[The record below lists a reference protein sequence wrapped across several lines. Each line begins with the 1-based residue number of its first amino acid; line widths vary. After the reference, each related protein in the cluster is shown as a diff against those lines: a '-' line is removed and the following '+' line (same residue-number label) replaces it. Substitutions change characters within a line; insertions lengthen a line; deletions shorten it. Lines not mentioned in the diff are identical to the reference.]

1 MDVFLFLGENFFQF
15 KVFLIKLHELSFF
28 LLNSEFKI
36 LNGLLFM
43 GLEFAQVFEFL
54 FVKSEIVL
62 VPFDIF
68 ESGFLFLIVLVDS
81 LFYIWEFQR
90 LEFFLFWKFFNFFS

>member
-68 ESGFLFLIVLVDS
+68 ESGFLFLIKLVDS
-81 LFYIWEFQR
+81 LFYI
-90 LEFFLFWKFFNFFS
+90 